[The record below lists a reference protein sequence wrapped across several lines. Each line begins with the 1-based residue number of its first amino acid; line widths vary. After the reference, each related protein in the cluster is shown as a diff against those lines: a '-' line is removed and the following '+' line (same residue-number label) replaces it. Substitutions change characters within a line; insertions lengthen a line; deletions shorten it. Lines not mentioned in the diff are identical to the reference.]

1 VPTGICGY
9 VVADA
14 RVRDGWLVELCPG
27 ERQFTD
33 GDPDPPAPIESG
45 SIPDIGS
52 RAALAGLSQCGRK
65 AADVVAVAR
74 PRPRGVPKNP
84 TGQCWISGQFGAKCS
99 MSKGG
104 RNRRLPMPAPYHA
117 EEKFHEALRALIGP
131 APQRKRLE
139 NAYLDHLSDLQ
150 DAELPVSQRA
160 KFVQLRET
168 LTHGKQLDP
177 EIVIE
182 AMNDDEV
189 AEAARQILTLYD
201 GIMDAARSGP
211 SPK

>member
-1 VPTGICGY
+1 
-9 VVADA
+9 
-14 RVRDGWLVELCPG
+14 
-27 ERQFTD
+27 
-33 GDPDPPAPIESG
+33 
-45 SIPDIGS
+45 
-52 RAALAGLSQCGRK
+52 
-65 AADVVAVAR
+65 
-74 PRPRGVPKNP
+74 
-84 TGQCWISGQFGAKCS
+84 
-99 MSKGG
+99 
-104 RNRRLPMPAPYHA
+104 MPAQYHA
-117 EEKFHEALRALIGP
+117 EEKFHEALRALIG
-131 APQRKRLE
+131 AASQRKRLE

-189 AEAARQILTLYD
+189 AEAARQILALYD

>member
-1 VPTGICGY
+1 
-9 VVADA
+9 
-14 RVRDGWLVELCPG
+14 
-27 ERQFTD
+27 
-33 GDPDPPAPIESG
+33 
-45 SIPDIGS
+45 
-52 RAALAGLSQCGRK
+52 
-65 AADVVAVAR
+65 
-74 PRPRGVPKNP
+74 
-84 TGQCWISGQFGAKCS
+84 
-99 MSKGG
+99 
-104 RNRRLPMPAPYHA
+104 
-117 EEKFHEALRALIGP
+117 
-131 APQRKRLE
+131 
-139 NAYLDHLSDLQ
+139 LDHLSDLQ

-211 SPK
+211 SSQIVQVHRENHDQPVEKLDIEAVVRDPADYFAAPMDVVNDSRFTHDEKHRILESWTLDAQLPITG